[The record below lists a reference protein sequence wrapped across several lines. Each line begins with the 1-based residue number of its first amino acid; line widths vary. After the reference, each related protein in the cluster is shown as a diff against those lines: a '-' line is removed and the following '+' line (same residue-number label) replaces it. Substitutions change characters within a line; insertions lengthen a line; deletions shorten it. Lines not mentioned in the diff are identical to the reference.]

1 MSLHGDL
8 KTKKMKNTIFNKI
21 QSATE
26 AQIRPQVEEFA
37 KVNDWTIGEGD
48 TQVSYDE
55 ALTRMDKATEFAYA
69 QFTGYNYSGERCD
82 VPEIPFTEML
92 HSSDAPVLLRRVIS
106 EIMVEPKEPALFLS
120 NNVAQEIKMDP
131 KSPLFITFPTVD
143 ALSAAEIAEGGEY
156 PNRSFSVQEHQI
168 SIRLKKYGLQTSLT
182 EEIRNHSIYQLV
194 TLYMRQMNNAV
205 NRVGESLCYTAMTER
220 AIEVFNNNTDVTADR
235 TSGVGT
241 GQTWNASLALKDI
254 LRMCGVVVG
263 NRYEPSHILVHPL
276 AWFVIFQD
284 PLIRATFFHQG
295 QMGGNIYSQKPDF
308 NQNVNM
314 PFGIS
319 YVPYYALPY
328 VENAA
333 LSSTQASGLG
343 SSLYT
348 DVYVIDAKNS
358 LYMATRGDAQMDEME
373 DWFKDAT
380 VMKIKKHMGCSVKDG
395 GKAITVARNV
405 RVVENYQ
412 PVMTVR
418 TTT

>member
-1 MSLHGDL
+1 
-8 KTKKMKNTIFNKI
+8 
-21 QSATE
+21 
-26 AQIRPQVEEFA
+26 
-37 KVNDWTIGEGD
+37 
-48 TQVSYDE
+48 
-55 ALTRMDKATEFAYA
+55 
-69 QFTGYNYSGERCD
+69 
-82 VPEIPFTEML
+82 
-92 HSSDAPVLLRRVIS
+92 
-106 EIMVEPKEPALFLS
+106 
-120 NNVAQEIKMDP
+120 
-131 KSPLFITFPTVD
+131 
-143 ALSAAEIAEGGEY
+143 
-156 PNRSFSVQEHQI
+156 
-168 SIRLKKYGLQTSLT
+168 
-182 EEIRNHSIYQLV
+182 
-194 TLYMRQMNNAV
+194 
-205 NRVGESLCYTAMTER
+205 
-220 AIEVFNNNTDVTADR
+220 
-235 TSGVGT
+235 
-241 GQTWNASLALKDI
+241 
-254 LRMCGVVVG
+254 
-263 NRYEPSHILVHPL
+263 
-276 AWFVIFQD
+276 
-284 PLIRATFFHQG
+284 
-295 QMGGNIYSQKPDF
+295 MGGNIYSQKPDF